1 MQPRGIRNNNPGN
14 IRHGDKWLGLSDKQS
29 DSSFCT
35 FKTPVYGI
43 RAMAKILLNYQMVYG
58 LKTLAG
64 IIHRW
69 APPNEND
76 TCSYIDSV
84 AEVLGVAPKEE
95 IDVGNPIVMAKL
107 IKAIIRHENGI
118 QPYADDTI
126 FRAMRLVGVK

>member
-1 MQPRGIRNNNPGN
+1 MQPICIRNNNPVK
-14 IRHGDKWLGLSDKQS
+14 IRHVDNWLGLSDKQS

-43 RAMAKILLNYQMVYG
+43 RAMAKILLNYHMVYG